1 MHKDS
6 LRSEPVK
13 TALQEAK
20 LTISSIK
27 PTLETF
33 QELSWHFQPNPFA
46 CWTHMHAT
54 LFFFPS
60 KVLKS
65 YGICSVLCRSGFTML
80 ERLVESDMVYRY
92 GLQSAKQILYLVYIP
107 NPLFKFN
114 ASDTIGSFPYL
125 SWKPI
130 SRMDA
135 HKTPCGLR
143 VAPCCRIDTSC
154 CLLLAILN
162 DSWAS
167 LLKPV
172 NFYISSMLSWTL
184 LNNECFIYYSTLLA
198 SAGPSSSEGWWRLVW
213 RPHGGRRLRKSGTL
227 DLQQCDFGL
236 SIQPN
241 T

>member
-1 MHKDS
+1 MVYS
-6 LRSEPVK
+6 LPNKYCIWS
-13 TALQEAK
+13 TYQ
-20 LTISSIK
+20 
-27 PTLETF
+27 TLYSNSMR
-33 QELSWHFQPNPFA
+33 L
-46 CWTHMHAT
+46 
-54 LFFFPS
+54 
-60 KVLKS
+60 
-65 YGICSVLCRSGFTML
+65 I
-80 ERLVESDMVYRY
+80 RLVVSHISPEN
-92 GLQSAKQILYLVYIP
+92 QS
-107 NPLFKFN
+107 
-114 ASDTIGSFPYL
+114 
-125 SWKPI
+125 